1 MCGLFREIKQDAA
14 APVAVPYNPQ
24 FAAGSRT
31 QVPMEGQTIS
41 HYQVLERLG
50 GGGMGVVYKAR
61 DLKLERLVALKVLPA
76 DLTRDAEAKGRFMQ
90 EARAAS
96 SLDHHNICTIYE
108 IDETGD
114 GRLFM
119 AMALYDGETLRE
131 RLRRG
136 PLPIDQALDLALQLA
151 QGLAK
156 AHAAG
161 IVHRDIKPANLIFT
175 TDGVL
180 KILDFGV
187 AKLIGQTGMTG
198 PGTALG
204 TVAYMSPEQ
213 TRGESVDERTDLWA
227 AGAVLYEAMTGQPPF
242 GGEAPVVVATAIQQR
257 DPAPMTGLRSG
268 VPLDVER
275 LVGRAL
281 AKARD
286 ERFQTAAD
294 LAAEVRRIRRDS
306 DPSGGSTFAGT
317 AVRAE
322 PASTTPSIAVL
333 PFANTGGDPENEF
346 FSDGITEEIINAL
359 TRVPSID
366 VVARTSAFAFKGKSA
381 DVRKIGRELGVGA
394 VLEGSVRKFGKRL
407 RVTVQLINVAD
418 GFHLWSDRF
427 DREVED
433 IFAIQD
439 EISETITRTL
449 TERLAPAPASAP
461 PPVAAPRPV
470 SRPTED
476 LDAYTL
482 YLKGR
487 FHWNRRTNE
496 AMRVAAGLFEEAIRL
511 DPGFA
516 LAHAGLADCYTLL
529 GWVAFG
535 GLAPHE
541 AFPKARASAERAL
554 ELDPTLAE
562 AHNSL
567 GWTELVYEWDWQA
580 AERSFQRALEVS
592 PRFAMGYAWY
602 ALHLAWTGRME
613 EGLAHAVRAQELD
626 PLSLI
631 VHTLAGWVFYFAKR
645 YDESIEQCRKTLELE
660 PGYVRAH
667 LGLGWAYQQQG
678 RLDLARA
685 EFERGAEL
693 SKRSPRYVAAL
704 GAVRALEGD
713 GDAARAALAELDA
726 MSARMYI
733 SPADRA
739 VVSAALGDA
748 DETFAQLERAYEE
761 RSGALVYLRLDP
773 DFASVSND
781 PRFTDL
787 VRRMSFPD
795 AQLS

>member
-1 MCGLFREIKQDAA
+1 
-14 APVAVPYNPQ
+14 
-24 FAAGSRT
+24 
-31 QVPMEGQTIS
+31 MEGETIS
-41 HYQVLERLG
+41 HYQVLEHLG
-50 GGGMGVVYKAR
+50 GGGMGVVYRAR
-61 DLKLERLVALKVLPA
+61 DLKLKRLVALKVLPP
-76 DLTRDAEAKGRFMQ
+76 DLTRDAEAKERFMQ
-90 EARAAS
+90 EAQAAS

-108 IDETGD
+108 IDEAGD

-119 AMALYDGETLRE
+119 VMALYDGETLRD

-136 PLPIDQALDLALQLA
+136 PLSIDQALDIGLQLA
-151 QGLAK
+151 QGLGK

-161 IVHRDIKPANLIFT
+161 IVHRDVKPANLIVT

-180 KILDFGV
+180 KILDFGI

-198 PGTALG
+198 AGTTLG

-227 AGAVLYEAMTGQPPF
+227 AGAVLYEAISGQPPF
-242 GGEAPVVVATAIQQR
+242 GGEVAVAVATAIQQR
-257 DPAPMTGLRSG
+257 EPVPLTSLRSG

-281 AKARD
+281 TKARD

-294 LAAEVRRIRRDS
+294 FAAEVRRIRRDF
-306 DPSGGSTFAGT
+306 DRSGRPTLTGAN
-317 AVRAE
+317 AQPA
-322 PASTTPSIAVL
+322 PASANPSIVVL

-366 VVARTSAFAFKGKSA
+366 VVARTSAFAFKGKNA
-381 DVRKIGRELGVGA
+381 DVRTIGRELGVGA

-439 EISETITRTL
+439 EISGTITRTL
-449 TERLAPAPASAP
+449 TERLAPAPP
-461 PPVAAPRPV
+461 PA
-470 SRPTED
+470 RPTD
-476 LDAYTL
+476 DVDAYTL

-487 FHWNRRTNE
+487 YHWNRRTNE
-496 AMRVAAGLFEEAIRL
+496 SMRMAAGLFEEAL
-511 DPGFA
+511 ANDPDFA

-541 AFPKARASAERAL
+541 AFPKARASARRAL
-554 ELDPTLAE
+554 ELDPSLAE

-567 GWTELVYEWDWQA
+567 GWTQLVYDWDWA
-580 AERSFQRALEVS
+580 GADRSFTRALDVS
-592 PRFAMGYAWY
+592 PRYAMGHAWY
-602 ALHLAWTGRME
+602 AMHLAWTGRME
-613 EGLAHAVRAQELD
+613 AGLEHAVRAQELD

-631 VHTLAGWVFYFAKR
+631 IHTLAGWVFYFAKR
-645 YDESIEQCRKTLELE
+645 YDESIEHCRKTLELD

-678 RLDLARA
+678 KLDMAKA
-685 EFERGAEL
+685 EFARGAEL
-693 SKRSPRYVAAL
+693 SRRSPRYVAAL
-704 GAVRALEGD
+704 GAIHAID
-713 GDAARAALAELDA
+713 GHVAEARAAIAELDA
-726 MSARMYI
+726 MSERMYI

-739 VVSAALGDA
+739 VVFAALGQA
-748 DETFAQLERAYEE
+748 DETFANLERAYEE
-761 RSGALVYLRLDP
+761 RSGALVYMRLDP
-773 DFASVSND
+773 DFASVSKD
-781 PRFTDL
+781 PRFADL
-787 VRRMSFPD
+787 VRRMRFPD
-795 AQLS
+795 